1 MTLDELMREI
11 RQKITCVAW
20 DVNSDWPAHLAP
32 TGDPYVALCSGGV
45 KGKGDQ
51 FPCLCASK
59 DIAINVY
66 RITLFDYVS
75 SRPGILYWR
84 VEPEIIGPH
93 TFSDEATGHQM
104 FEATGHQMFYVYSRL
119 AISDRPIIKSAQ
131 KRT

>member
-32 TGDPYVALCSGGV
+32 TGEPYVALCSGGI
-45 KGKGDQ
+45 KGDGDQ
-51 FPCLCASK
+51 WPCGCASP
-59 DIAINVY
+59 DIALNVY
-66 RITLFDYVS
+66 RITLFDYVAT
-75 SRPGILYWR
+75 RPGILYWR
-84 VEPEIIGPH
+84 IQPEIEEWVTLGEIDH
-93 TFSDEATGHQM
+93 TWYAF
-104 FEATGHQMFYVYSRL
+104 YSRL